1 MRTDRDKRKANVRPA
16 RKMPSDALVLAAM
29 GLVSASIAISFRV
42 EAGLSLYA
50 AIFTGV
56 TIFAV
61 MAFVH
66 MAVARIHKAEE
77 TSRRL
82 SRVEERVASLAEQIK
97 ATESAAQDLL
107 QMNVDGGED
116 NAFAPPPAAPAATVS
131 GFDCESLGHE
141 IASEV
146 GDLRRRLDQ
155 LQNNIEQE
163 TQEQKG
169 HFKSEMRLME
179 TLVKQLAEQ
188 IASNAHREA
197 QHAAAKAVEAAQAT
211 SGDADAAAG
220 RMAAG
225 ERPEPGNE
233 TTTIIDAFDLAD
245 MDSEMLNVIRQSIE
259 TNKID
264 LYLQPIVELPHR
276 RDRYY
281 EALTRLRNVT
291 GDIIYPESYIRV
303 AEQAGIMPII
313 DNVMLFRSIKVVNR
327 LANAP
332 GSKALFCNISPHSLW
347 DPEFFPEFIGFMQQN
362 KHLAGNIVFE
372 FSQSMLNRCGP
383 VEHESLRMLSA
394 LGFRLSLDQVERLNI
409 NYQLLQDRGFRFMKL
424 AADLLLHRLEEA
436 GGRIHAVD
444 MSNYLRRYG
453 IELIVEKIED
463 ERTLSRLLSCNISLG
478 QGNLFSEPRLV
489 RSEIYADK
497 QTRTTAA

>member
-1 MRTDRDKRKANVRPA
+1 
-16 RKMPSDALVLAAM
+16 
-29 GLVSASIAISFRV
+29 
-42 EAGLSLYA
+42 
-50 AIFTGV
+50 
-56 TIFAV
+56 
-61 MAFVH
+61 
-66 MAVARIHKAEE
+66 
-77 TSRRL
+77 
-82 SRVEERVASLAEQIK
+82 
-97 ATESAAQDLL
+97 
-107 QMNVDGGED
+107 
-116 NAFAPPPAAPAATVS
+116 
-131 GFDCESLGHE
+131 
-141 IASEV
+141 
-146 GDLRRRLDQ
+146 
-155 LQNNIEQE
+155 
-163 TQEQKG
+163 
-169 HFKSEMRLME
+169 
-179 TLVKQLAEQ
+179 
-188 IASNAHREA
+188 
-197 QHAAAKAVEAAQAT
+197 
-211 SGDADAAAG
+211 
-220 RMAAG
+220 MAAG

-362 KHLAGNIVFE
+362 KHLANNIMFE